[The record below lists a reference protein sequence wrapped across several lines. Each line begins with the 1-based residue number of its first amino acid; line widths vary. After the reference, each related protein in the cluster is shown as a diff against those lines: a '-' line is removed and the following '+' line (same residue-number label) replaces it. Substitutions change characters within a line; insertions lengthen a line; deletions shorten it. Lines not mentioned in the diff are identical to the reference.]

1 MARRSKFLSIVRMGG
16 FTMLKSS
23 STPKIIVIGKEGVGK
38 SQLISSLT
46 GKDAESS
53 NFKGSTV
60 SKESYNNDK
69 FSFVDTPGIVF
80 DSDSETTKIA
90 ISSIHGN
97 DSILLVVSA
106 TNIDD
111 DIEYFLPLIKNKKGM
126 IIVTNWDRFN
136 SKNVGILENLE
147 QDLKIPITALDAR
160 RITDSQKSS
169 IFETLENPRV
179 FSNKTV
185 HTGISIRPKSTILE
199 KKHAGILIGLA
210 LLLSPSI
217 LSVIGANYFGELIH
231 PIISDL
237 LRGPI
242 ESLSTLPSPLMDI
255 FVGDY
260 GFVSMGPF
268 LFVWATPVV
277 VIYALVLGI
286 YKSTGLLDRTS
297 LAIHPLVKKIGVS
310 GRDVTRI
317 VMGFGCN
324 VPAVISSRSCS
335 SCTRGTTVSAISFGS
350 ACSYQF
356 SASIAVFSAS
366 GMPWLVIPF
375 LLFLTATTILYTRL
389 VSRKKN
395 RVKLNM
401 PVIEGQVFFEKPTVS
416 AIWRESK
423 SNISQFFKMALPIF
437 LAITFVA
444 SIISWTGIIDYFAVE
459 IGFLMKFFNLP
470 EDASLAIIFGSIRKD
485 GLLLLAEPNLV
496 SSLSA
501 LQILTGVYLAGTL
514 LPCIV
519 TFLTVIREMSWMFA
533 IKMVGKQIVA
543 VVAFTLLLAH
553 SDKVLNVFL

>member
-1 MARRSKFLSIVRMGG
+1 V
-16 FTMLKSS
+16 
-23 STPKIIVIGKEGVGK
+23 
-38 SQLISSLT
+38 
-46 GKDAESS
+46 
-53 NFKGSTV
+53 
-60 SKESYNNDK
+60 
-69 FSFVDTPGIVF
+69 
-80 DSDSETTKIA
+80 
-90 ISSIHGN
+90 
-97 DSILLVVSA
+97 
-106 TNIDD
+106 
-111 DIEYFLPLIKNKKGM
+111 
-126 IIVTNWDRFN
+126 
-136 SKNVGILENLE
+136 
-147 QDLKIPITALDAR
+147 
-160 RITDSQKSS
+160 
-169 IFETLENPRV
+169 
-179 FSNKTV
+179 
-185 HTGISIRPKSTILE
+185 
-199 KKHAGILIGLA
+199 
-210 LLLSPSI
+210 LLLAPAI

-255 FVGDY
+255 VVGDY
-260 GFVSMGPF
+260 GFLSMGPF

-375 LLFLTATTILYTRL
+375 LFFLTATTILYTRL

-395 RVKLNM
+395 RIKLDM
-401 PVIEGQVFFEKPTVS
+401 PVIEGQVFFEKPRAS

-437 LAITFVA
+437 LGITFVA

-459 IGFLMKFFNLP
+459 ISFLMKFFNLP

-501 LQILTGVYLAGTL
+501 IQILTGVYLAGTL

-519 TFLTVIREMSWMFA
+519 TFLTVIREMSWIFA
-533 IKMVGKQIVA
+533 IKMVGKQIIA
-543 VVAFTLLLAH
+543 VVAFTLVLAH
-553 SDKVLNVFL
+553 SDKLLNVFL

>member
-1 MARRSKFLSIVRMGG
+1 MARRSEFLSIMRLGG
-16 FTMLKSS
+16 LGMLKNS

-46 GKDAESS
+46 GKYVESS

-60 SKESYNNDK
+60 SKKSYNNDN
-69 FSFVDTPGIVF
+69 FSFTDTPGIVF
-80 DSDSETTKIA
+80 DSDSETTRIA

-106 TNIDD
+106 ANIDE

-126 IIVTNWDRFN
+126 IIVTNWDRFDSEN
-136 SKNVGILENLE
+136 NDIIENLE
-147 QDLKIPITALDAR
+147 QNLKIPIIALDAR
-160 RITDSQKSS
+160 KITESQKNRV
-169 IFETLENPRV
+169 FEMLENPRI
-179 FSNKTV
+179 FSNKSV
-185 HTGISIRPKSTILE
+185 HTGISIKPKSTILE
-199 KKHAGILIGLA
+199 KKHAGVFIGLA
-210 LLLSPSI
+210 LLLSPAI
-217 LSVIGANYFGELIH
+217 LSVIGANYFGDIIH

-237 LRGPI
+237 LKEPI
-242 ESLSTLPSPLMDI
+242 ENLSTLPSPLMDVL
-255 FVGDY
+255 VGDY
-260 GFVSMGPF
+260 GFLSMGPF

-277 VIYALVLGI
+277 IIYALVLGI

-297 LAIHPLVKKIGVS
+297 LAINPLTKIIGVS

-335 SCTRGTTVSAISFGS
+335 SCTRGTTISAISFGS

-389 VSRKKN
+389 VSRKKD

-401 PVIEGQVFFEKPTVS
+401 PVIEGQIFFEKPTFG
-416 AIWRESK
+416 AIWRESR

-437 LAITFVA
+437 LGITFVA

-459 IGFLMKFFNLP
+459 ISFLMKFFNLP

-501 LQILTGVYLAGTL
+501 IQILTGVYLAGTL

-519 TFLTVIREMSWMFA
+519 TFLTVIREMSWIFA
-533 IKMVGKQIVA
+533 IKMVGKQIFA
-543 VVAFTLLLAH
+543 VVAFTLVLAH
-553 SDKVLNVFL
+553 SDKLLNVFL

>member
-1 MARRSKFLSIVRMGG
+1 M
-16 FTMLKSS
+16 
-23 STPKIIVIGKEGVGK
+23 
-38 SQLISSLT
+38 
-46 GKDAESS
+46 
-53 NFKGSTV
+53 
-60 SKESYNNDK
+60 
-69 FSFVDTPGIVF
+69 
-80 DSDSETTKIA
+80 
-90 ISSIHGN
+90 
-97 DSILLVVSA
+97 LVVSA
-106 TNIDD
+106 ANIDD

-136 SKNVGILENLE
+136 SKNEDMLEKLE
-147 QDLKIPITALDAR
+147 QDLKIPITAVDAR
-160 RITDSQKSS
+160 RITEAQKSR
-169 IFETLENPRV
+169 IFETLNNPRI

-185 HTGISIRPKSTILE
+185 HTGISIKPKSTILE
-199 KKHAGILIGLA
+199 KKHAGILIGLV
-210 LLLSPSI
+210 LLLAPAI

-255 FVGDY
+255 VVGDY
-260 GFVSMGPF
+260 GFLSMGPF

-375 LLFLTATTILYTRL
+375 LFFLTATTILYTRL

-395 RVKLNM
+395 RIKLDM
-401 PVIEGQVFFEKPTVS
+401 PVIEGQVFFEKPRAS

-437 LAITFVA
+437 LGITFVA

-459 IGFLMKFFNLP
+459 ISFLMKFFNLP

-501 LQILTGVYLAGTL
+501 IQILTGVYLAGTL

-533 IKMVGKQIVA
+533 IKMVGKQIIA

-553 SDKVLNVFL
+553 SDKLFNLFL

>member
-1 MARRSKFLSIVRMGG
+1 
-16 FTMLKSS
+16 MLKRPL
-23 STPKIIVIGKEGVGK
+23 TPKIIVIGKEGVGK

-46 GKDAESS
+46 GKSVESS
-53 NFKGSTV
+53 NFKGSTI

-90 ISSIHGN
+90 ISSIDGN
-97 DSILLVVSA
+97 DSILLVVNA

-136 SKNVGILENLE
+136 SKNENILKKLE
-147 QDLKIPITALDAR
+147 QDLKIPIIAVDAR
-160 RITDSQKSS
+160 KITEYQKSR
-169 IFETLENPRV
+169 IFEDLENPQI
-179 FSNKTV
+179 FSNKTF

-199 KKHAGILIGLA
+199 KKHAGIFIGLV
-210 LLLSPSI
+210 LLLSPAI

-231 PIISDL
+231 PIISGL
-237 LRGPI
+237 LTGPI
-242 ESLSTLPSPLMDI
+242 ENLSTLPSPLMDI
-255 FVGDY
+255 LVGDY
-260 GFVSMGPF
+260 GFLSMGPF

-297 LAIHPLVKKIGVS
+297 LAIHPLVKRIGVS

-335 SCTRGTTVSAISFGS
+335 SCSRGTTISTISFGS

-375 LLFLTATTILYTRL
+375 LLFLTGTSILYTRL

-395 RVKLNM
+395 RDKLNM
-401 PVIEGQVFFEKPTVS
+401 PVIEGQVFFERPTLS

-444 SIISWTGIIDYFAVE
+444 SIINWTGIIDYFASE
-459 IGFLMKFFNLP
+459 ISFLMKFVNLP

-501 LQILTGVYLAGTL
+501 IQILTGVYLAGTL

-533 IKMVGKQIVA
+533 IKMVSKQIIA

-553 SDKVLNVFL
+553 SDKFLNIFLQI

>member
-1 MARRSKFLSIVRMGG
+1 
-16 FTMLKSS
+16 
-23 STPKIIVIGKEGVGK
+23 
-38 SQLISSLT
+38 
-46 GKDAESS
+46 
-53 NFKGSTV
+53 
-60 SKESYNNDK
+60 
-69 FSFVDTPGIVF
+69 
-80 DSDSETTKIA
+80 
-90 ISSIHGN
+90 
-97 DSILLVVSA
+97 
-106 TNIDD
+106 
-111 DIEYFLPLIKNKKGM
+111 
-126 IIVTNWDRFN
+126 
-136 SKNVGILENLE
+136 
-147 QDLKIPITALDAR
+147 
-160 RITDSQKSS
+160 
-169 IFETLENPRV
+169 
-179 FSNKTV
+179 
-185 HTGISIRPKSTILE
+185 
-199 KKHAGILIGLA
+199 
-210 LLLSPSI
+210 
-217 LSVIGANYFGELIH
+217 
-231 PIISDL
+231 
-237 LRGPI
+237 
-242 ESLSTLPSPLMDI
+242 MDVL
-255 FVGDY
+255 VGDY
-260 GFVSMGPF
+260 GVLSMGPF

-297 LAIHPLVKKIGVS
+297 LAINPLTKRIGVS

-375 LLFLTATTILYTRL
+375 LLFLTGTTILYTRL
-389 VSRKKN
+389 VSRRKN
-395 RVKLNM
+395 RLKLNM
-401 PVIEGQVFFEKPTVS
+401 PVIEGQVFFERPTVG

-459 IGFLMKFFNLP
+459 ISFLMKFFNLP

-501 LQILTGVYLAGTL
+501 IQILTGVYLAGTL

-533 IKMVGKQIVA
+533 IKMVGKQIIA

-553 SDKVLNVFL
+553 SDKLLYVFLQI

>member
-1 MARRSKFLSIVRMGG
+1 
-16 FTMLKSS
+16 MLKNS

-46 GKDAESS
+46 GKDVESS

-60 SKESYNNDK
+60 SKESYNNDR

-90 ISSIHGN
+90 ISSIRGD

-126 IIVTNWDRFN
+126 MIVTNWDRFD
-136 SKNVGILENLE
+136 SKNNEIIENLE
-147 QDLKIPITALDAR
+147 QDLKIPIIALDAR
-160 RITDSQKSS
+160 KIPESKKSM
-169 IFETLENPRV
+169 IFEMLENPRV
-179 FSNKTV
+179 FSNKTF

-199 KKHAGILIGLA
+199 KKHAGVLIGLA
-210 LLLSPSI
+210 LLLSPAI
-217 LSVIGANYFGELIH
+217 LSVIGANYFGEIIH

-237 LRGPI
+237 LREPI
-242 ESLSTLPSPLMDI
+242 ESLSTLPSPLMDVL
-255 FVGDY
+255 VGDY
-260 GFVSMGPF
+260 GFLSMGPF

-297 LAIHPLVKKIGVS
+297 LAINPLTKRIGVS

-366 GMPWLVIPF
+366 G
-375 LLFLTATTILYTRL
+375 
-389 VSRKKN
+389 
-395 RVKLNM
+395 
-401 PVIEGQVFFEKPTVS
+401 TVS
-416 AIWRESK
+416 YTHLT
-423 SNISQFFKMALPIF
+423 LPTICS
-437 LAITFVA
+437 V
-444 SIISWTGIIDYFAVE
+444 
-459 IGFLMKFFNLP
+459 
-470 EDASLAIIFGSIRKD
+470 
-485 GLLLLAEPNLV
+485 
-496 SSLSA
+496 
-501 LQILTGVYLAGTL
+501 
-514 LPCIV
+514 
-519 TFLTVIREMSWMFA
+519 
-533 IKMVGKQIVA
+533 
-543 VVAFTLLLAH
+543 
-553 SDKVLNVFL
+553 

>member
-1 MARRSKFLSIVRMGG
+1 
-16 FTMLKSS
+16 MLKNSS
-23 STPKIIVIGKEGVGK
+23 APKIIVIGKEGVGK

-46 GKDAESS
+46 GKDVESS

-69 FSFVDTPGIVF
+69 FSFIDTPGIVF

-90 ISSIHGN
+90 ISSIRGD

-126 IIVTNWDRFN
+126 IIVTNWDRFD
-136 SKNVGILENLE
+136 SKNVDTLENLE
-147 QDLKIPITALDAR
+147 QDLKISITAVDAR
-160 RITDSQKSS
+160 RITESQKSM

-179 FSNKTV
+179 FSNKTF

-199 KKHAGILIGLA
+199 KKHAGVLIGLA

-231 PIISDL
+231 PIISDIL
-237 LRGPI
+237 IGPI
-242 ESLSTLPSPLMDI
+242 ESLSTLPSPLMDV

-260 GFVSMGPF
+260 GFLSMGPF

-297 LAIHPLVKKIGVS
+297 LAINPLTKKIGVS

-375 LLFLTATTILYTRL
+375 LFFLTATTILYTRL
-389 VSRKKN
+389 VRRKKN

-401 PVIEGQVFFEKPTVS
+401 PVIEGQVFFERPTFG

-459 IGFLMKFFNLP
+459 ISFLMKFFNLP

-501 LQILTGVYLAGTL
+501 IQILTGVYLAGTL

-533 IKMVGKQIVA
+533 IKMVGNQIIA

-553 SDKVLNVFL
+553 SDKLLYVFLQI

>member
-1 MARRSKFLSIVRMGG
+1 
-16 FTMLKSS
+16 MLKRP
-23 STPKIIVIGKEGVGK
+23 STLKITVIGKEGVGK

-46 GKDAESS
+46 GKNAESS
-53 NFKGSTV
+53 NFKGSTI
-60 SKESYNNDK
+60 SEESYNSDK

-97 DSILLVVSA
+97 DSILLVVNA

-111 DIEYFLPLIKNKKGM
+111 DIEYFLPLIKNKKGI

-136 SKNVGILENLE
+136 SKNENILENLE
-147 QDLKIPITALDAR
+147 QDLKIPIIPVDAR
-160 RITDSQKSS
+160 KITESQKSR
-169 IFETLENPRV
+169 IFEVLDNPQI
-179 FSNKTV
+179 FSNKTF

-199 KKHAGILIGLA
+199 KKHAGIFIGLI
-210 LLLSPSI
+210 LLLSPAI

-242 ESLSTLPSPLMDI
+242 ESLSTLPSPLMEI

-260 GFVSMGPF
+260 GFLSMGPF

-335 SCTRGTTVSAISFGS
+335 SCSRGTTISTISFGS

-553 SDKVLNVFL
+553 SDKVLNVIL

>member
-1 MARRSKFLSIVRMGG
+1 MARRSKFLSIMWMGG
-16 FTMLKSS
+16 LSMLKNS

-46 GKDAESS
+46 GKYAESS

-69 FSFVDTPGIVF
+69 FSFIDTPGIVF

-106 TNIDD
+106 ANIDD

-136 SKNVGILENLE
+136 ANNDDMLEKLQ
-147 QDLKIPITALDAR
+147 QDLKIPITAVDAR
-160 RITDSQKSS
+160 RITESQKSR
-169 IFETLENPRV
+169 IFETLNNPRA

-185 HTGISIRPKSTILE
+185 HTGISIKPKSTILE
-199 KKHAGILIGLA
+199 KEHAGVLIGLV
-210 LLLSPSI
+210 LLLAPAI

-231 PIISDL
+231 PIISEL
-237 LRGPI
+237 LKGPI

-255 FVGDY
+255 VVGDY
-260 GFVSMGPF
+260 GFLSMGPF

-375 LLFLTATTILYTRL
+375 LLFLTATTILYTRI

-395 RVKLNM
+395 RIKLNM
-401 PVIEGQVFFEKPTVS
+401 PVIEGQVFFEKPRAS

-437 LAITFVA
+437 LGITFVA

-501 LQILTGVYLAGTL
+501 IQILTGVYLAGTL

-533 IKMVGKQIVA
+533 IKMVGKQIIA

-553 SDKVLNVFL
+553 SDKLFNLFL